1 MDKANLNFSNCD
13 NTVRSICW
21 IFSVL
26 GWLMYIIC
34 GWISLKWINGKY
46 PCSDGIVSS
55 FYSENLSFN
64 WRSNILDYFNCGYV
78 MTILRRKLIKVENF
92 KGKWGDIYPLQMQTA
107 VLYIV
112 IIITMLFAL
121 VGFIVYMIKS
131 TCKKCDV
138 FEKMMD
144 FWTRLHS
151 IPLFIAAGLFL
162 VGICYVERKNSNWE
176 DANIAGCVLVILG
189 LASLIFIYIKTKLPG
204 DWLTATIKKGA
215 YSTLI
220 ALEWYY
226 FCYLICNLALID
238 HSKET
243 NPVENAKKRLDDLR
257 GCGIAMPIIEGV
269 GALLFAF
276 FFKDVIIAFMNV
288 LIFIGAAAYYL
299 SINSDLRK
307 KEYGKEFGFD
317 YFKGFGG
324 NGDAEGIIDIIF
336 MVLSIVV
343 IVLLIILRKKECL
356 E

>member
-1 MDKANLNFSNCD
+1 MDKANLNFKGCD
-13 NTVRSICW
+13 NVIKSICW

-26 GWLMYIIC
+26 GWLMYLIC
-34 GWISLKWINGKY
+34 GWISLKWMDVGGAGDHRY
-46 PCSDGIVSS
+46 GH
-55 FYSENLSFN
+55 
-64 WRSNILDYFNCGYV
+64 V
-78 MTILRRKLIKVENF
+78 MTIQRLPLYKELLSDIFF
-92 KGKWGDIYPLQMQTA
+92 KEEVKIGEIYPLQLQAA

-112 IIITMLFAL
+112 VIVTMIFAL
-121 VGFIVYMIKS
+121 VGFVVYMIKS
-131 TCKKCDV
+131 TCKKCEV

-144 FWTRLHS
+144 TWTRLHS

-162 VGICYVERKNSNWE
+162 TGICYHETKGATWKDV
-176 DANIAGCVLVILG
+176 NIAGCVLVILG
-189 LASLIFIYIKTKLPG
+189 LASLIFIYIKTDLPD

-226 FCYLICNLALID
+226 FCYIICSLANID
-238 HSKET
+238 H
-243 NPVENAKKRLDDLR
+243 ENRPDKILDDIR

-299 SINSDLRK
+299 SINSDYRK
-307 KEYGKEFGFD
+307 KNAPGGH
-317 YFKGFGG
+317 GG
-324 NGDAEGIIDIIF
+324 NGPAEGIIDLIF

-343 IVLLIILRKKECL
+343 IVLLIIMKKKECL
-356 E
+356 K